1 MLFTLKLLTLV
12 FVVSAQAPGAP
23 PPPPPVQLDQPT
35 NGSSL
40 GGVPN
45 GAANGT
51 ANDPG
56 SDPNLRNSND
66 PLTGLLD
73 PFEYQPRGRRDPF
86 VRPTVDK
93 PVAEGVYH
101 GPFLPLQRFNLTDLK
116 LTAIIWDVARPKAM
130 IIDPE
135 QKVHIVGPNTK
146 IGKNN
151 GYIAAIREGEI
162 VVVETTEEEGNLLSS
177 TKILRIVK

>member
-1 MLFTLKLLTLV
+1 MVAFL
-12 FVVSAQAPGAP
+12 VSAQAPGAP
-23 PPPPPVQLDQPT
+23 APPPPVMPGQQPT
-35 NGSSL
+35 GQVASP
-40 GGVPN
+40 G
-45 GAANGT
+45 
-51 ANDPG
+51 NDPNMKG
-56 SDPNLRNSND
+56 SND

-73 PFEYQPRGRRDPF
+73 PFEYQARGRRDPF
-86 VRPTVDK
+86 TRPTVDK
-93 PVAEGVYH
+93 PVAEGSYH

-116 LTAIIWDVARPKAM
+116 LTAIIWDVSRPKAM
-130 IIDPE
+130 IIDPD

-162 VVVETTEEEGNLLSS
+162 VVVETMEEEGNLVSS